1 MGTAFDYQGH
11 LSVNGNAANGLYDF
25 RFALFDEPAAGTQQG
40 STLSLPGLTVT
51 DGSFTVTL
59 DFGSVFDGN
68 GRWLAIAVGTNGAAS
83 LTDLTPRQSVMPTP
97 YALYAMTPAGPQGP
111 PGLNWR
117 GTFNDSA
124 TYAAGDAVAYEGSSY
139 LATNTIN
146 GTEPFPASPFWQ
158 LLALAGDTGPAG
170 PPGATGNT
178 GPQGPPG
185 PAGTVAND
193 SITSAQLAKDS
204 ASLGKITGN
213 NVIQTSNGNVGIG
226 TSAPGTLLQIS
237 GSSYSTTSSD
247 GLFNVG
253 PDSFHGA
260 SYLTFDGASVQA
272 RNSPSSSQ
280 PFYINWDGGD
290 VDIGDGTLH
299 AMYRGN
305 VGIGT
310 ENPASTLDVHGT
322 VTATAFVGNG
332 AGLTGLA
339 AATVANNSIT
349 DAQLANDSSSL
360 GKITGTS
367 LNQTTAGIGVF
378 TTAPYW
384 PLAVQG
390 QPSGTMFSWRNGP
403 TYTQDLG
410 RLGDSSGGY
419 MWLYNSS
426 GNIAAAIQAG
436 GASYFT
442 GGNVGIGKA
451 NPGSALDVNGT
462 VTATAFVGNG
472 AGLTG
477 LPAPTIANN
486 SITSA
491 QLASDPA
498 SLGKM
503 TGGMSS
509 DSNGDTFLNNHNLF
523 LRNDD
528 NHGVGWFGAGKTFA
542 GASPDGP
549 VLFGYSGGALGTERY
564 GTETIALSWTTNG
577 AVGIGKTSPLSALD
591 VNGTVTATA
600 FVGNGAGLTGLPAPT
615 IANNSITDAQLAN
628 DSSSLGKIT
637 GTSLNQT
644 TAGIGVF
651 TTAPY
656 WPLAVQGQPSGTMF
670 SWRNGPTYTQDLG
683 RLGDSSGGFMWLY
696 NSSGNIAAAIQA
708 GGASYF
714 TGGNVGIGK
723 ANPGSALD
731 VNGTVTATAFVGN
744 GAGLTGLPAPTIANN
759 SITDAQLASDPASLG
774 KVTAGNVTLDSNGDV
789 WPNAIFLNSSHDL
802 YLRNDLN
809 HGLGWYGA
817 GKTFAGTSVDG
828 PVLFGYSGGAL
839 GTEQGGTEKI
849 SLSWTPSGAVGI
861 GKTTPAT
868 ALDVNGTVTATAFVG
883 NGAGLTGL
891 PAPTVANNSIT
902 DAQLASDSASL
913 GKITGG
919 KMIETSGGNVG
930 LGTSTPGT
938 LLQVAGSSF
947 VNASH
952 DGLVN
957 IGPDGTHGSTYL
969 TFDGASI
976 QARSSPSSGQPCYL
990 NWNGGDVDIGDYTL
1004 HAYYNGGVA
1013 VGTTVSPGSY
1023 KLYVGGNAYCTGA
1036 WSGSDARWKK
1046 NVQPVAHA
1054 LDKVTHLQGVTYD
1067 WRRDEFP
1074 DRNFDEGTQL
1084 GFLAQEVEKV
1094 VPEAVH
1100 TDAEG
1105 YKAVAYEKLTAVLT
1119 EGVKEQQTEIESLK
1133 ARNAALE
1140 NDVTELKALVNK
1152 LLAK

>member
-1 MGTAFDYQGH
+1 MKKLTSSTLGLGIAFLAMFVSSGRAAPMGTAFNYQGH
-11 LSVNGNAANGLYDF
+11 LAVNGTAANGLYDF
-25 RFALFDEPAAGTQQG
+25 SFALFDDPAAGTQQG

-51 DGSFTVTL
+51 DGSFTVSL

-68 GRWLAIAVGTNGAAS
+68 GRWLAISVGTNGAAR
-83 LTDLTPRQSVMPTP
+83 LTGLTPRQSVMPTP
-97 YALYAMTPAGPQGP
+97 YALYAMT
-111 PGLNWR
+111 
-117 GTFNDSA
+117 
-124 TYAAGDAVAYEGSSY
+124 
-139 LATNTIN
+139 
-146 GTEPFPASPFWQ
+146 
-158 LLALAGDTGPAG
+158 
-170 PPGATGNT
+170 
-178 GPQGPPG
+178 G
-185 PAGTVAND
+185 PAGTVASN
-193 SITSAQLAKDS
+193 SITSAQLATDS
-204 ASLGKITGN
+204 SSLGKITGN
-213 NVIQTSNGNVGIG
+213 NVIETSNGRVGIG
-226 TSAPGTLLQIS
+226 TSTPGTLLQIS
-237 GSSYSTTSSD
+237 GNSYSTSSSD

-253 PDSFHGA
+253 PDAFHGA

-272 RNSPSSSQ
+272 RNSPGSSQ

-299 AMYRGN
+299 AAYRGN

-310 ENPASTLDVHGT
+310 PNPA
-322 VTATAFVGNG
+322 
-332 AGLTGLA
+332 
-339 AATVANNSIT
+339 
-349 DAQLANDSSSL
+349 
-360 GKITGTS
+360 
-367 LNQTTAGIGVF
+367 TT
-378 TTAPYW
+378 
-384 PLAVQG
+384 
-390 QPSGTMFSWRNGP
+390 
-403 TYTQDLG
+403 
-410 RLGDSSGGY
+410 
-419 MWLYNSS
+419 
-426 GNIAAAIQAG
+426 
-436 GASYFT
+436 
-442 GGNVGIGKA
+442 
-451 NPGSALDVNGT
+451 LDVNGT
-462 VTATAFVGNG
+462 VTATAFAGNG

-477 LPAPTIANN
+477 LPALAVANN

-498 SLGKM
+498 SLGKV
-503 TGGMSS
+503 TGGNVTL
-509 DSNGDTFLNNHNLF
+509 DSNGDLWPNAIFLNSSHDLY
-523 LRNDD
+523 LRDD
-528 NHGVGWFGAGKTFA
+528 LNHGLGWYGVGKTFA
-542 GASPDGP
+542 GASVDGP
-549 VLFGYSGGALGTERY
+549 VLFGYSGGALGTEQG
-564 GTETIALSWTTNG
+564 GTEKISLSWTPSG
-577 AVGIGKTSPLSALD
+577 AVGIGKTDPATALD

-651 TTAPY
+651 TAAPY
-656 WPLAVQGQPSGTMF
+656 WPLAVQGQPGGTMF
-670 SWRNGPTYTQDLG
+670 SWRNGPTYIQDLG
-683 RLGDSSGGFMWLY
+683 RLGDSSGGYMWLY

-714 TGGNVGIGK
+714 KGGNVGIGK
-723 ANPGSALD
+723 TTPATALD

-744 GAGLTGLPAPTIANN
+744 GAGLTGLPAPTVAGN
-759 SITDAQLASDPASLG
+759 SITSAQLASDPASLG
-774 KVTAGNVTLDSNGDV
+774 KMTGGMSSDSNGDT
-789 WPNAIFLNSSHDL
+789 FLNNHNL
-802 YLRNDLN
+802 FLRSDDN
-809 HGLGWYGA
+809 HGVGWFGA
-817 GKTFAGTSVDG
+817 GKTFAGASPDG

-839 GTEQGGTEKI
+839 GTERYGTETI
-849 SLSWTPSGAVGI
+849 ALSWTTNGAVGI
-861 GKTTPAT
+861 GKTSPSS

-902 DAQLASDSASL
+902 DAQLASTTASL

-930 LGTSTPGT
+930 VGTTTPGT
-938 LLQVAGSSF
+938 LLQVAGSPF
-947 VNASH
+947 INGSH

-1004 HAYYNGGVA
+1004 HAYYNGGVT
-1013 VGTTVSPGSY
+1013 VGTTASPGSY
-1023 KLYVGGNAYCTGA
+1023 KLYVGGNAYCTGS

-1046 NVQPVAHA
+1046 NVEPVTHA
-1054 LDKVTHLQGVTYD
+1054 LEKVTHLQGVTYD

-1140 NDVTELKALVNK
+1140 KDVTELKALVNK